1 MIHRQIRSNDR
12 GQLGQESMIHIADN
26 LYIDAAPDFS
36 AGPRCEARILEWV
49 RDGVEVVIS
58 LREFELLEAAYRGL
72 GLEFHH
78 IPVMDFDVPSRD
90 DVRAFLQAV
99 EASAGRKVL
108 AHCIAGR
115 GRSGTMAALYL
126 RSRGMDGAAAVRH
139 VRQRRPGAIE
149 TPEQEDFVLEFNFGE
164 Q

>member
-1 MIHRQIRSNDR
+1 
-12 GQLGQESMIHIADN
+12 MIHIADN

-36 AGPRCEARILEWV
+36 AGPRCEARILEWL

-58 LREFELLEAAYRGL
+58 LREVEFLEAAYRGL

-78 IPVMDFDVPSRD
+78 IPVADFDVPSQV

-99 EASAGRKVL
+99 AASAGRKVL

-126 RSRGMDGAAAVRH
+126 RSRGMDGAAAVRY
-139 VRQRRPGAIE
+139 VRERRPGAIE
-149 TPEQEDFVLEFNFGE
+149 TPEQEDFVLEFDFGE
-164 Q
+164 R